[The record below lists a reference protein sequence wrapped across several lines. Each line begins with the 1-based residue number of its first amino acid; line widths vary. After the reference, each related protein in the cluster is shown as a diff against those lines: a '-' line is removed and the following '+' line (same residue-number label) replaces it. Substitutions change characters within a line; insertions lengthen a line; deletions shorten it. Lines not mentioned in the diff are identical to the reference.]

1 MDCRSR
7 PVLFWLLVI
16 SYFFRDASLSRC
28 ENERQIINKTFLFC
42 ILGVLQI
49 MWQQNERGFCIMG
62 FSKRVADLNVWGGQK
77 QIQLISSVEGRQ
89 KAPWACVWR
98 DYSARESGNIS
109 ITNFRGVIVLKTLP
123 INKVT
128 NFWQAAV
135 EIDKTLHLPRNR
147 TNQHWP
153 TAPRVADV
161 ANEWCIMAW
170 LEVKTKWRLFRLSL
184 EANLER
190 SGGDSNLEH
199 APNTA
204 QLRSC
209 S

>member
-7 PVLFWLLVI
+7 PVLLWLPVI
-16 SYFFRDASLSRC
+16 SYFFRNASLSRC

-49 MWQQNERGFCIMG
+49 MWQQNERGFCIMR
-62 FSKRVADLNVWGGQK
+62 FWKRVADLNVWRGQK

-89 KAPWACVWR
+89 KAPWACVWW
-98 DYSARESGNIS
+98 DYSGRESGNIF

-190 SGGDSNLEH
+190 SRGDSNLEH
-199 APNTA
+199 TPNTA